1 MIILLFLYG
10 LILGSFYNVVGLR
23 VPLKT
28 SIVTPG
34 SSCPSCG
41 HRLTARELIPVL
53 SYIIQRGRCSQCKE
67 GISPLYPLM
76 EFATGALFAFAY
88 YLYGWQPELL
98 VTLTLVSLFM
108 IITVSDLAYM
118 LIPDKI
124 LGFFALMFILERL
137 FIPLDLWWDSLLG
150 AASGF
155 ALLLVIAVISRG
167 GMGGGDIKLF
177 AVIGFVLGAK
187 GMLLAFF
194 LATLFGAVCGIIGLS
209 AGFYKKGKPIAFG
222 PYIVVGTLVSV
233 FYGRQVLL
241 WYSSLFI

>member
-1 MIILLFLYG
+1 
-10 LILGSFYNVVGLR
+10 
-23 VPLKT
+23 
-28 SIVTPG
+28 
-34 SSCPSCG
+34 
-41 HRLTARELIPVL
+41 
-53 SYIIQRGRCSQCKE
+53 
-67 GISPLYPLM
+67 M
-76 EFATGALFAFAY
+76 EFATGALFALAY

-118 LIPDKI
+118 LIPDRI
-124 LGFFALMFILERL
+124 LVFFALMFILERL

-150 AASGF
+150 AAAGF

-194 LATLFGAVCGIIGLS
+194 LATLFGAVFGIIGL
-209 AGFYKKGKPIAFG
+209 AVGFYKRGKPIAFG

>member
-53 SYIIQRGRCSQCKE
+53 SYIIQGGKCSQCKE
-67 GISPLYPLM
+67 SISPLYPLM
-76 EFATGALFAFAY
+76 EFVTGTLFALAY
-88 YLYGWQPELL
+88 HLYGWQPEL
-98 VTLTLVSLFM
+98 VVILTLVSLFM
-108 IITVSDLAYM
+108 IIAVSDLAYM
-118 LIPDKI
+118 LIPNKI

-137 FIPLDLWWDSLLG
+137 FIPLNPWWDSLLG

-155 ALLLVIAVISRG
+155 ALLLFIAIISRG

-177 AVIGFVLGAK
+177 ALIGFVIGTK
-187 GMLLAFF
+187 GVLLAFF
-194 LATLFGAVCGIIGLS
+194 LATLIGAVFGVIGLA

-222 PYIVVGTLVSV
+222 PYIVIGTLVSV